1 MGVIILYIRT
11 VNNNMNRFAW
21 EAINSI
27 SIVLFFKYNVTL
39 LSSWSASWP
48 ERAGGHQ
55 TIRRC
60 NLLSVLYI
68 YQPVWFRL
76 RSRQLAKLAPKEYQC
91 LTTCFS
97 LQLALVGQMHIGLW
111 LTPRE
116 CQRLNV
122 IQQIRNPTI
131 CVHPATSEALK
142 TCPWYI
148 QTISLQRMWKIFQVK
163 PFFKNTF

>member
-27 SIVLFFKYNVTL
+27 SIVLCFKYNVTSF
-39 LSSWSASWP
+39 SSWS
-48 ERAGGHQ
+48 ERAGGHE